1 MCSSVAPLPIITS
14 TWRVAFNWFDS
25 TTAVTA
31 ENVMHFRE
39 GSTGVL
45 ALSAAID
52 SHVTAGMWQQTTAN
66 QVIQSLDLTPLDG
79 SGLTQHFI
87 TGSGVKYSGDLSGG
101 DYIPQGCMLVKNL
114 TGVRGRSHRGRVYLP
129 WVAESVQSN
138 GTLTAANVA
147 SCTTAWNTFLA
158 AMRADEW
165 APVVASYTLGTAE
178 DTIAFTVEPKM
189 ATQRRR
195 MHR

>member
-1 MCSSVAPLPIITS
+1 MAPLPVIPS
-14 TWRVAFNWFDS
+14 TWRVAFNWFD
-25 TTAVTA
+25 TVTAATA

-45 ALSAAID
+45 DLSAAID
-52 SHVTAGMWQQTTAN
+52 SHVSAAMWQQTTAN

-87 TGSGVKYSGDLSGG
+87 TGSGVKYSGELSGG
-101 DYIPQGCMLVKNL
+101 DYIPQGCMLVKNI
-114 TGVRGRSHRGRVYLP
+114 TGVRGRSHRGRIYLP
-129 WVAESVQSN
+129 WVAESAQSN
-138 GTLTAANVA
+138 GTLSGSGVSSMTAV
-147 SCTTAWNTFLA
+147 WNNFLA
-158 AMRADEW
+158 AMRTDEW

-178 DTIAFTVEPKM
+178 DTIAFTAESKM

-195 MHR
+195 MRR